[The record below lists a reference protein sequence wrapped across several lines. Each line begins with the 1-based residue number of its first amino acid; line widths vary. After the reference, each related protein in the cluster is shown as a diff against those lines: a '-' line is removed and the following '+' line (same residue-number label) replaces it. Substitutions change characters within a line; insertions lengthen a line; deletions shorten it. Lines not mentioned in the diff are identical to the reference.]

1 MRLIDTPSCDEP
13 LPDPETLAG
22 AVLMGG
28 PMSANDTDRHP
39 WLAVELD
46 WCSRGLRAGLPL
58 LGVCLGAQLIARA
71 LGAEVRPAERKELGW
86 GSLEVLDPSD
96 PLVGA
101 LASGVPVLHWH
112 GEIFDLPAAP
122 PRSLVRPTPRVRRSA
137 PVSALGGCCSTPRLT
152 PRSSISGSPSRR
164 WSLRHVR
171 RSARRP
177 SACLGRALR
186 TPPTS
191 CSRARKPCSPRSL
204 SIAPKFGAWDERYGR
219 WCVAPP
225 FEGLRLVV
233 ACPQ

>member
-112 GEIFDLPAAP
+112 GEIFDLPAGATP
-122 PRSLVRPTPRVRRSA
+122 LARSPDTACQAFRTGERAWGLLFHAEADAALVDLWLAEPSMVAEAREALGPQAERLLREGAQDAADELLPRSQALFAAFAQHCAEVRGV
-137 PVSALGGCCSTPRLT
+137 G
-152 PRSSISGSPSRR
+152 
-164 WSLRHVR
+164 
-171 RSARRP
+171 
-177 SACLGRALR
+177 
-186 TPPTS
+186 
-191 CSRARKPCSPRSL
+191 
-204 SIAPKFGAWDERYGR
+204 
-219 WCVAPP
+219 
-225 FEGLRLVV
+225 
-233 ACPQ
+233 